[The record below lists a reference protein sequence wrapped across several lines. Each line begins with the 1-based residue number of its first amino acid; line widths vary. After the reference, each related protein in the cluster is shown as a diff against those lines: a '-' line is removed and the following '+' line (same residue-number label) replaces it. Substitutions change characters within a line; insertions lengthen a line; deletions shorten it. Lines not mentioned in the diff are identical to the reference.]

1 MSQTSA
7 PPPRGI
13 VLFAHGSRD
22 PLWHKPVEAVALA
35 VRHKEPGALV
45 ACAYLEWST
54 PTLEEACQSLIAQG
68 AQEISILPLFLG
80 VGKHARQ
87 DLPELVAQM
96 TTRWPNIAFQLQAAV
111 GENARLVALLA
122 DIALE

>member
-1 MSQTSA
+1 M
-7 PPPRGI
+7 
-13 VLFAHGSRD
+13 
-22 PLWHKPVEAVALA
+22 
-35 VRHKEPGALV
+35 
-45 ACAYLEWST
+45 
-54 PTLEEACQSLIAQG
+54 LEEACKSLIAQG

-96 TTRWPNIAFQLQAAV
+96 TARWPNIAFQLQAAV

>member
-1 MSQTSA
+1 MSQST
-7 PPPRGI
+7 PRRLRGI

-96 TTRWPNIAFQLQAAV
+96 TARWPDIAFQLQAAV

>member
-1 MSQTSA
+1 MSQST
-7 PPPRGI
+7 PHLMRGI

-35 VRHKEPGALV
+35 VRRKESGALV

-96 TTRWPNIAFQLQAAV
+96 TARWPNIAFQLQAAV

>member
-1 MSQTSA
+1 MSLST
-7 PPPRGI
+7 PRRLRGI

-22 PLWHKPVEAVALA
+22 PLWHKPVEAVADA

-96 TTRWPNIAFQLQAAV
+96 TARWPNIAFQLQAAV

>member
-1 MSQTSA
+1 MSQST
-7 PPPRGI
+7 PHLMRGI

-96 TTRWPNIAFQLQAAV
+96 TARWPNIAFQLQAAV

>member
-1 MSQTSA
+1 MSLST
-7 PPPRGI
+7 PRRLRGI

-96 TTRWPNIAFQLQAAV
+96 TARWPNIAFQLQAAV

>member
-1 MSQTSA
+1 MSLST
-7 PPPRGI
+7 PRRLRGI

-22 PLWHKPVEAVALA
+22 PLWHKPVEAVADA
-35 VRHKEPGALV
+35 VSHKEPGALV

>member
-1 MSQTSA
+1 MSLST
-7 PPPRGI
+7 PRRLRGI

-22 PLWHKPVEAVALA
+22 PLWHKPVEAVADA

-54 PTLEEACQSLIAQG
+54 PTLEEACHSLTAQG